1 MTNQDY
7 KKFREAVKKA
17 NEKDPIWWMGYLW
30 INLTKRQAKDI
41 ITVLENKPYIKDTIT
56 INNQPALEIPS
67 GLAIWKNQ
75 EV

>member
-1 MTNQDY
+1 MTNQEY
-7 KKFREAVKKA
+7 KRFKECVVKA
-17 NEKDPIWWMGYLW
+17 EEKDPIWWMGYLW

-41 ITVLENKPYIKDTIT
+41 IPVLESKPYIKDTVT
-56 INNQPALEIPS
+56 INGQTAVEIPS